1 MITLLLK
8 GAAIVAAS
16 AEVETIPGGYR
27 TPDAIYPTTAG
38 IDGTAMVGA
47 LPADFSID
55 RYEWDGIELVRL
67 PDPPAP
73 PAPVPRVVTNFQARA
88 ALMQA
93 DLFETVNAAV
103 MGGTDALA
111 KQAWEYANEITRD
124 GALVNSLAAGL
135 GLTAEQ
141 LDDLFRQAATIE
153 A

>member
-1 MITLLLK
+1 MTTLILA
-8 GAAIVAAS
+8 GRAIVAAADS
-16 AEVETIPGGYR
+16 VETVSDRYR
-27 TPDAIYPTTAG
+27 ADG
-38 IDGTAMVGA
+38 IDYPFSANITGTVIVAS
-47 LPADFSID
+47 LPGDFRTD
-55 RYEWDGIELVRL
+55 RYEWDGTDLVRL

-93 DLFETVNAAV
+93 DLFDTVNTAV